1 MPLSRN
7 CANES
12 CLQLV
17 PGGSS
22 AAAVDEALDWL
33 EEPAESGNDAG
44 ASESSS
50 SGSGSVTLVLDPRLL
65 TRHPDPQSP
74 VNHPREQWQ
83 RVGCFV
89 ESSCDVL
96 RGVLT

>member
-50 SGSGSVTLVLDPRLL
+50 SGPGSSSRSSSSDTSSR
-65 TRHPDPQSP
+65 SS
-74 VNHPREQWQ
+74 
-83 RVGCFV
+83 
-89 ESSCDVL
+89 ESSESSS
-96 RGVLT
+96 

>member
-1 MPLSRN
+1 MNLACNWCLEAARQRLWMRLWIGSRSLQRVAMMPVRVN
-7 CANES
+7 HRRRGRA
-12 CLQLV
+12 
-17 PGGSS
+17 
-22 AAAVDEALDWL
+22 
-33 EEPAESGNDAG
+33 
-44 ASESSS
+44 
-50 SGSGSVTLVLDPRLL
+50 LVLDPRLL

-96 RGVLT
+96 RCVLT